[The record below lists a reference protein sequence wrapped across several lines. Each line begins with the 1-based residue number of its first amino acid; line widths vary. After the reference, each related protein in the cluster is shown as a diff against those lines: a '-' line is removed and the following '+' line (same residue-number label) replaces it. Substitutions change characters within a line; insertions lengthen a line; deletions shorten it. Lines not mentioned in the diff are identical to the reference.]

1 LCQMSCHGCVVCSP
15 LGIALVAASRYRDG
29 IMMPKRLDSEKL
41 TRVPIAFPDELYE
54 WVRETA
60 FRRRVSMAEI
70 VREAVSEY
78 RDRTDPRLD
87 LWGKRN
93 DGGN

>member
-1 LCQMSCHGCVVCSP
+1 
-15 LGIALVAASRYRDG
+15 
-29 IMMPKRLDSEKL
+29 MMPRRLDAEKL
-41 TRVPIAFPDELYE
+41 TRVPIAFPEDLYE

-60 FRRRVSMAEI
+60 HARRVSMAEI

-78 RDRTDPRLD
+78 RDRTDPRLE
-87 LWGKRN
+87 LWGRRE

>member
-1 LCQMSCHGCVVCSP
+1 M
-15 LGIALVAASRYRDG
+15 IAVGAVSRYPGG
-29 IMMPKRLDSEKL
+29 IMMPRRLDAEKL
-41 TRVPIAFPDELYE
+41 TRVPIAFPEDLYE

-60 FRRRVSMAEI
+60 HARRVSMAEI

-78 RDRTDPRLD
+78 RDRTDPRLE
-87 LWGKRN
+87 LWGRRE